1 MDASK
6 IPVIVGVGQVN
17 DRAEDEM
24 ALDSLGL
31 MLAAL
36 TEADRDA
43 GGGWL
48 KQMQSLAVVDQLSF
62 PDLVELPATV
72 AAYFGATPKHL
83 MKTAYPSGESPVLL
97 LNAAA
102 ERVRAG
108 EIEVGAVVGGEA
120 LRTAAR
126 RAKNAGAGERDA
138 VRESAQRVAK
148 DVRKRHGLVAP
159 TDIYPLYEN
168 ALRAARGQT
177 LAEGQAESAQIWA
190 QFSAVAETNPH
201 AWLRKRVSA
210 EEIATASA
218 NNRPIAFP
226 YTKLM
231 VANQSV
237 NQGAGFIVASL
248 AKARA
253 MGMAEER
260 LIYVGHGA
268 GASEPR
274 DVLTR
279 EGYDRSI
286 ALETTRLMTLEVNGL
301 ATTDLDFVELYS
313 CFPCVPKMA
322 RRAIGWPVELP
333 MSVVGGLTFGGGPV
347 GNYMSHAVAAM
358 TERLRREGARG
369 LLFGNGG
376 FANTN
381 HAIVLSREIGRDAD
395 VARSFDVQ
403 AEADALRRDA
413 PVFVETYA
421 GGGAIETYTVLYD
434 RDGTARSGVVIG
446 LTDDGRRFLAQVDGA
461 DAETIAF
468 LTDGNVEPVG
478 TRGDAHMRNDV
489 AYWAVG

>member
-1 MDASK
+1 
-6 IPVIVGVGQVN
+6 
-17 DRAEDEM
+17 
-24 ALDSLGL
+24 
-31 MLAAL
+31 
-36 TEADRDA
+36 
-43 GGGWL
+43 
-48 KQMQSLAVVDQLSF
+48 VVDQLSC
-62 PDLVELPATV
+62 PELVELPATV
-72 AAYFGATPKHL
+72 AAYFGATPKHCV
-83 MKTAYPSGESPVLL
+83 KTAYPSGESPVLL
-97 LNAAA
+97 LKQAA

-108 EIEVGAVVGGEA
+108 EIEVAAVVGGEA

-126 RAKNAGAGERDA
+126 RAKSAGAGERDA

-177 LAEGQAESAQIWA
+177 LAEGQAESAEIWA
-190 QFSAVAETNPH
+190 QFSEVAEANPH

-253 MGMAEER
+253 MGVAEEK
-260 LIYVGHGA
+260 LVFVGRGA

-286 ALETTRLMTLEVNGL
+286 ALETTLLMTLEFNRL
-301 ATTDLDFVELYS
+301 ATTDLDLVELYS

-347 GNYMSHAVAAM
+347 GNYMSHAVARM
-358 TERLRREGARG
+358 VELLRREGSRG

-381 HAIVLSREIGRDAD
+381 HAVVLSREAGDGAD
-395 VARSFDVQ
+395 EARTFDVQ
-403 AEADALRRDA
+403 AEADAQRGTA
-413 PVFVETYA
+413 PVFVEAYA
-421 GGGAIETYTVLYD
+421 GPGEIETYTVLYD
-434 RDGTARSGVVIG
+434 RDGSPRHGVVVG
-446 LTDDGRRFLAQVDGA
+446 LTEGKRFLAHIDG
-461 DAETIAF
+461 DDTQTIAL
-468 LTDGNVEPVG
+468 LTDGATEPVG
-478 TRGDAHMRNDV
+478 TRGDTV
-489 AYWAVG
+489 VGDDGLTRWRPL